1 MIRLAANLSMLF
13 TGHAFLDRFTAA
25 AEAGFRG
32 VEYLFPY
39 AHAPE
44 ALRTALEEAG
54 LEQVLFNLP
63 PGDWEGGE
71 RGLASLPGR
80 EAEFRDSVVEALRY
94 AEALGCPRV
103 HAMAGLLPADADGET
118 RAAHHATYVA
128 NLRLAARAAAKVGRE
143 VLIEPINT
151 RDMPGFFLSR
161 QAQAMAVLEEV
172 GEPNLRLQFDLYHCQ
187 IMDGDLSRHLER
199 QFEAI
204 GHVQIAGVPERH
216 EPDVGEVHYPA
227 LFARLEALGYA
238 GWVGCEYRPAGETRA
253 GLGWGRAYGLTPQAP
268 ARPPVGDVPGLGQA
282 VTDNDH

>member
-13 TGHAFLDRFTAA
+13 NEHDFLDRFAA
-25 AEAGFRG
+25 AAQAGFRG

-39 AHAPE
+39 EHA
-44 ALRTALEEAG
+44 ADTLRAQLDQYG

-63 PGDWEGGE
+63 PGDWAAGE

-80 EAEFRDSVVEALRY
+80 EAEFRDSVAEALRY
-94 AEALGCPRV
+94 AEALNCPRV
-103 HAMAGLLPADADGET
+103 HAMAGLLPTDADEAT
-118 RAAHHATYVA
+118 RAAHHATYID
-128 NLRLAARAAAKVGRE
+128 NLRFAAREAARVGRE

-161 QAQAMAVLEEV
+161 QAQAMAVLDEV

-187 IMDGDLSRHLER
+187 IMDGDLTRHLER
-199 QFEAI
+199 QFPAV

-216 EPDVGEVHYPA
+216 EPDVGEVYYPA

-238 GWVGCEYRPAGETRA
+238 GWIGCEYRPAGDTRR
-253 GLGWGRAYGLTPQAP
+253 GLGWGQEYGLQPQ
-268 ARPPVGDVPGLGQA
+268 G
-282 VTDNDH
+282 

>member
-13 TGHAFLDRFTAA
+13 TEHDFLDRFAAA

-39 AHAPE
+39 AHSPE
-44 ALRTALEEAG
+44 DIKTALDEAG

-63 PGDWEGGE
+63 PGDWEAGE

-94 AEALGCPRV
+94 AEALDCPRV
-103 HAMAGLLPADADGET
+103 HAMAGLLPPDADEAT
-118 RAAHHATYVA
+118 RTDHHATYID
-128 NLRLAARAAAKVGRE
+128 NLRFAAGEAARAGRE
-143 VLIEPINT
+143 LLIEPINT

-172 GEPNLRLQFDLYHCQ
+172 NQPSLRLQFDLYHCQ
-187 IMDGDLSRHLER
+187 IMDGDLIKHLER
-199 QFEAI
+199 QFDWI
-204 GHVQIAGVPERH
+204 GHVQIAGVPQRH

-227 LFARLEALGYA
+227 IFDRLEALGYG
-238 GWVGCEYRPAGETRA
+238 GWVGCEYRPAAGTRE
-253 GLGWGRAYGLTPQAP
+253 GLGWGREHGLAP
-268 ARPPVGDVPGLGQA
+268 
-282 VTDNDH
+282 